1 MVLRYKMLKIPL
13 SLKFKAH
20 KHAFLWLQENQE
32 VIKNHPTHPTDV
44 RMLLPLTS
52 VRRATLQNI
61 AIFLI
66 TRFLTMSF
74 CGFKYTQSHLK
85 PSRHYIISSLIYL

>member
-32 VIKNHPTHPTDV
+32 VIKIIQHIQQ
-44 RMLLPLTS
+44 MLECY
-52 VRRATLQNI
+52 
-61 AIFLI
+61 FL
-66 TRFLTMSF
+66 
-74 CGFKYTQSHLK
+74 
-85 PSRHYIISSLIYL
+85 